1 MCVTART
8 GADSYVNAQMVL
20 LQQCGAI
27 HNGLDMERWCVGLA
41 TCGVGLA
48 MQDLAQ
54 LKSRRA
60 RGAVAESSTT
70 AMPCLGGGAVEPQS
84 RAIPALPVVFCAF
97 VRQNEC
103 TSDGGRGKRRL
114 VNTRS
119 RSVSPFSFGLLVT
132 IWRAPVGKIASFSK
146 PLRGHD

>member
-70 AMPCLGGGAVEPQS
+70 AMPCLGGGAVDSGASIQGHPCFAGCILCF
-84 RAIPALPVVFCAF
+84 RPA
-97 VRQNEC
+97 
-103 TSDGGRGKRRL
+103 K
-114 VNTRS
+114 
-119 RSVSPFSFGLLVT
+119 
-132 IWRAPVGKIASFSK
+132 
-146 PLRGHD
+146 